1 MKLGNSLLIL
11 ALTMGLA
18 ALAVTGARPV
28 DDRAAEMTLEDA
40 DAWFI

>member
-1 MKLGNSLLIL
+1 MKLGNSVLFL

-18 ALAVTGARPV
+18 ILAVTGARPEIW
-28 DDRAAEMTLEDA
+28 RAADVTLEDG